1 MTQELPEQIRKQ
13 RDAAR
18 EIIAKHYGAQ
28 PGAEGGDP
36 SAAPA
41 TAPAV
46 AEPPA
51 PIGEAAA
58 TPAADAPAQTPAI
71 ETAPPAGGSTTEDE
85 NSATF
90 AQRWRSLQGQFNRQQ
105 QQLQET
111 LAARQS
117 LEQLVTQMQMAPAD
131 SAARQPKHV
140 TDTDRTEFGEDMV
153 AFARRVTREE
163 VAPLAQ
169 AVQML
174 SARID
179 QLQGVVPQVQRVA
192 QAQAQTAEERFFEQ
206 LTRRVPSWRA
216 VNGMQAFHKWL
227 LQPDPISGL
236 DRQVIL
242 EDAHQR
248 LDLERVVSIFTAGMA
263 ATGATPAQPAAAP
276 APAAPSAAAA
286 RLERQ
291 VAPGRASAATAPP
304 KAVEKQQWTRE
315 GIRQFFTDKQ
325 RGVYKGREAEAQELE
340 RDIFTAQREGRIVLS
355 AA

>member
-1 MTQELPEQIRKQ
+1 MSQELPEQIRKQ

-18 EIIAKHYGAQ
+18 EIIKQHYGPAA
-28 PGAEGGDP
+28 GADATDP
-36 SAAPA
+36 ATAPA

-46 AEPPA
+46 AANPA
-51 PIGEAAA
+51 PIGEAPA
-58 TPAADAPAQTPAI
+58 TAPADTPAQTPAP

-85 NSATF
+85 NSATY

-105 QQLQET
+105 NVLQET

-131 SAARQPKHV
+131 AAARQPKHV
-140 TDTDRTEFGEDMV
+140 TETDRTEFGEDMV

-192 QAQAQTAEERFFEQ
+192 QAQAQTAEARFFEQ
-206 LTRRVPSWRA
+206 LTRRVPSWRT
-216 VNGMQAFHKWL
+216 VNDAPAFHKWL
-227 LQPDPISGL
+227 RQPDPITGL

-242 EDAHQR
+242 EDAHQQ

-263 ATGATPAQPAAAP
+263 ATGAQPAQPGTPAAA
-276 APAAPSAAAA
+276 ATPSAAATQ
-286 RLERQ
+286 LERQ

-304 KAVEKQQWTRE
+304 KQAEKKTWSRQD
-315 GIRQFFTDKQ
+315 IRQFFEDKQ
-325 RGVYKGREAEAQELE
+325 RGVYKGRDDEAKALE
-340 RDIFTAQREGRIVLS
+340 RDIFTAQREGRISLS
-355 AA
+355 VA